1 MCRSVHRMHRNR
13 RSQRRSLALLKPCD
27 CYSYNQLQTEHR
39 LDAEKVYAL
48 GIPCTGMIDVNKI
61 KAKGITG
68 ILGIEEEGDTIKVKT
83 LYGDEECK
91 KSEVLLERCMVCKGK
106 NHVAGDELLIP
117 DEEAPEVP
125 VSADRMAEVAKLE
138 AMTEQERFDFWR
150 SQLSKCIRCNAWS

>member
-1 MCRSVHRMHRNR
+1 
-13 RSQRRSLALLKPCD
+13 
-27 CYSYNQLQTEHR
+27 
-39 LDAEKVYAL
+39 
-48 GIPCTGMIDVNKI
+48 MIDVNKI

-150 SQLSKCIRCNAWS
+150 SVSAAMHVVMHVQHVHAVPAYSITRSPALLPR